1 VGAKVR
7 AVFADETPEFTLVK
21 WELA

>member
-7 AVFADETPEFTLVK
+7 AAFADETPEFTLVK